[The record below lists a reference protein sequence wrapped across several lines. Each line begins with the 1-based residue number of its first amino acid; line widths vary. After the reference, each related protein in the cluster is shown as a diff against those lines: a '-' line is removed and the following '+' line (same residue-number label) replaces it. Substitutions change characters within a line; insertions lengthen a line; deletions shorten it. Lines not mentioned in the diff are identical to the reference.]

1 MNTDPFDE
9 MLRSSGDGV
18 AKIESFFR
26 RRREIDI
33 ERGDV
38 ARCST
43 FLRAKIDDLL
53 TGAEVHA
60 RVRCHDRIESRDLQL
75 SQSLQGCVSIF
86 ERIDEQV
93 EMRTPCSDISRVFPV
108 LTWTRVRKQPNDCRP
123 SQVDSASRSLRIA
136 DPDLRKPR
144 TMRWQRALQLVELL
158 VLPAAETRPEPPLT
172 NGARQGTITVNPLN
186 D

>member
-1 MNTDPFDE
+1 MNTEPFDG
-9 MLRSSGDGV
+9 MLRSSGDGL

-26 RRREIDI
+26 VAAGIDI

-60 RVRCHDRIESRDLQL
+60 RMRCHDRIESRDLQL

-86 ERIDEQV
+86 ERIDEQI
-93 EMRTPCSDISRVFPV
+93 EMRTLLGYLASLPRAHLDTSTEAVEN
-108 LTWTRVRKQPNDCRP
+108 L
-123 SQVDSASRSLRIA
+123 SAVAGGLSVALACSLRIA

-144 TMRWQRALQLVELL
+144 TVRWQRALQLVELL
-158 VLPAAETRPEPPLT
+158 VLPATETRPALT
-172 NGARQGTITVNPLN
+172 SGERREMIAVNIPN